1 MKFITSTFSPKMFSL
16 IEGDFDLRWHRL
28 SHEEFIAASYDA
40 YSCVGYED
48 VAKLLNVAHNKES
61 VKVRT
66 DDWLLLADMSNGA
79 LEYWCIQ
86 VCPSESPLVRADEL
100 EFLEEEM
107 I

>member
-28 SHEEFIAASYDA
+28 THEEFIAASYDA